1 MEENK
6 TQDLFDELLSKLNE
20 AKILQ
25 YSSWDECIPEEI
37 WSKHFQLSK
46 WKIVDSELDIDKHR
60 WYELSTQVVEI
71 YGRYLGVRAITQM
84 YSESSSISDIYHHLQ
99 FFEMKPVQTIT
110 YVKK

>member
-20 AKILQ
+20 EKILQ
-25 YSSWDECIPEEI
+25 DSSWDESIPAEI
-37 WSKHFQLSK
+37 WEKYFEDK
-46 WKIVDSELDIDKHR
+46 WKTVDSDLDVDKHR
-60 WYELSTQVVEI
+60 WHELSTEVIEI
-71 YGRYLGVRAITQM
+71 YGRYLGIRSITQM